1 MSDAV
6 TRRCPIPDQLEAVT
20 TIGPEAPHDA
30 TETLWDSIVALYRT
44 GVHPAIQ
51 VCIRHRG
58 EVVLHR
64 SIGYARGVAPGRP
77 IDDSDVVPVDLDT
90 PVNLFSA
97 AKAVTTMVMHKLE
110 EQEVLSLDDR
120 VADHVPG
127 FAAHGKGDITIRQVL
142 THRAGIPSLPSHAFD
157 LDLLADP
164 NVWSRW
170 CAISNQHARGRWRA
184 AYHAVT
190 GGFVMEA
197 VARSATG
204 HSLREVLRVEVKEPL
219 GLQWFDYGIA
229 PDEVDQVAHNV
240 ITGFP
245 LTPLMSRHFRRLLGR
260 GWEEVIDLSNDPR
273 FLSGVIPSGNVIV
286 TAGSAAAFYQCLLDG
301 GALDGTRV
309 FEPET
314 IARAVADD
322 TGGGVSFDRMI
333 GMPFRYGDAGFM
345 HGTDTISL
353 YGWNHPR
360 AFGHVGMSNSF
371 TWADPDR
378 ELVVALLTTG
388 KPILGTH
395 LLAFPRVISEIHRS
409 FPATTSAAVLTHSL
423 HAAADRQG
431 ATPASQHRRLTPD
444 VGPKVGP
451 MFERV
456 RESDGLV
463 SGGVGSRQ
471 SVTQMRSGSGSRW

>member
-1 MSDAV
+1 MVVGDARLPNVTSIHAMVTTHIKTMSDAV
-6 TRRCPIPDQLEAVT
+6 TRCCPIPDQLEAVT
-20 TIGPEAPHDA
+20 TIGHEAPHDA
-30 TETLWDSIVALYRT
+30 TEVLWDAVVALYRT

-90 PVNLFSA
+90 PINLFSA

-110 EQEVLSLDDR
+110 EQGVLSLDDR

-127 FAAHGKGDITIRQVL
+127 FARHGKGHITIRQVL

-164 NVWSRW
+164 ERVVQMV
-170 CAISNQHARGRWRA
+170 CDLEPTRA
-184 AYHAVT
+184 AGGAPAYHAIT

-204 HSLREVLRVEVKEPL
+204 HSLRELLRTEVKEPL
-219 GLQWFDYGIA
+219 GLQWFDYGVA
-229 PDEVDQVAHNV
+229 PDEVDQVADNV

-245 LTPLMSRHFRRLLGR
+245 LTPLMSRHFCRLLGR
-260 GWEEVIDLSNDPR
+260 GWEEVIGLSNDPR

-286 TAGSAAAFYQCLLDG
+286 TADSAAAFYQCLVDG

-322 TGGGVSFDRMI
+322 TGGGVSLDRMI

-345 HGTDTISL
+345 HGTDTVSL

-395 LLAFPRVISEIHRS
+395 LLALPRVISEIHRS
-409 FPATTSAAVLTHSL
+409 FPATT
-423 HAAADRQG
+423 
-431 ATPASQHRRLTPD
+431 PASA
-444 VGPKVGP
+444 
-451 MFERV
+451 
-456 RESDGLV
+456 
-463 SGGVGSRQ
+463 
-471 SVTQMRSGSGSRW
+471 